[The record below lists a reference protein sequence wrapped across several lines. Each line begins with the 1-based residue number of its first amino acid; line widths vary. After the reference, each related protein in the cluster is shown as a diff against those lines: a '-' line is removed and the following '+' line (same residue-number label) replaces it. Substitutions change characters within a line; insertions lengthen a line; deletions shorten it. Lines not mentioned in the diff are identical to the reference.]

1 MIARESTVFVGR
13 KRRDE
18 GREEKYVFLSRIYMY
33 LDISFWVTF
42 SPF

>member
-18 GREEKYVFLSRIYMY
+18 GREEKHVLGHLFLGHFFSFLSNR
-33 LDISFWVTF
+33 LR
-42 SPF
+42 